1 MPKQKTL
8 AELNAEKE
16 KIEQQLHRSSTRS
29 SVWKT
34 ALPTMSAATEPNAHT
49 T

>member
-8 AELNAEKE
+8 AELNAEK
-16 KIEQQLHRSSTRS
+16 KKLSSSLHRSSTRS

-34 ALPTMSAATEPNAHT
+34 ESPTMSAATEPNVHT

>member
-1 MPKQKTL
+1 MPKQKTI
-8 AELNAEKE
+8 AELNAK
-16 KIEQQLHRSSTRS
+16 KKKLSSSLHRSSTRS
-29 SVWKT
+29 SAWKT